1 MPATTSR
8 APATGLVRE
17 RRDVTT
23 PPIPPTVLDLA
34 QLAIWL
40 LFVGWL
46 IKTVLGFLAS
56 RR

>member
-1 MPATTSR
+1 M
-8 APATGLVRE
+8 
-17 RRDVTT
+17 TT

-56 RR
+56 RRQ